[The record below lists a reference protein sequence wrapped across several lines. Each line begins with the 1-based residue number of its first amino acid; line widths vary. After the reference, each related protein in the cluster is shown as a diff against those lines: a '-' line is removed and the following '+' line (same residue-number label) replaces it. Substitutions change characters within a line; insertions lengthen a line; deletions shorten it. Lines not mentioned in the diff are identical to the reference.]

1 MYRIIGSDGKEYG
14 PITAD
19 QVRQWIAEGRANAQT
34 RILLEG
40 TTVWKTVGE
49 LPEFGLGGAAPPGV
63 LPGYTAAPRAADPNL
78 VSGPATGL
86 IVVAILGFLAQVGGL
101 VMNTAF
107 ASMAAQQ
114 TQNMPWAGMMSGTAA
129 IAGAVIGIIT
139 SVLVLVG
146 GRKMKKLESYGLV
159 MTASIVAMIPCI
171 SPCCLV
177 GLPIGIWA
185 VMTLNKPEVK
195 NAFH

>member
-1 MYRIIGSDGKEYG
+1 MYRIIGSDEKEYG
-14 PITAD
+14 PITIE

-34 RILLEG
+34 RVLVEG
-40 TTVWKTVGE
+40 TTVWKTLGE
-49 LPEFGLGGAAPPGV
+49 LPEFGLGTPSRPEVLSSYAATPQV
-63 LPGYTAAPRAADPNL
+63 ADPNL

-86 IVVAILGFLAQVGGL
+86 IVVAVLGFLAQVGGL

-114 TQNMPWAGMMSGTAA
+114 TQNVPWAGMMSGTAA
-129 IAGAVIGIIT
+129 IAGAIIGIIT

-146 GRKMKKLESYGLV
+146 GLKMKKLESYGLV